1 MNIPKDL
8 KYTNDHEWVK
18 IEGDIGTIGLTDY
31 AQDQLSDIVFVEMP
45 IVGDSFEKDEAFGT
59 VEAVKTVADMMMPV
73 GGEIIEINENLE
85 DAPETMNS
93 DPFGDG
99 WIVKIKIA
107 NPDELNELLDA
118 AEYKKLTEL

>member
-85 DAPETMNS
+85 DAPETINS

>member
-85 DAPETMNS
+85 DAPETINS

-118 AEYKKLTEL
+118 AEYKELTEL